1 MSTITIEKLGTCE
14 TCQRQVMDNGRC
26 LYCTTSEALELRR
39 IVPDQALET
48 PDEHQQVFLVDLT
61 SGQCFQLDSPR
72 TRIGRDPRNQ
82 ITIDD
87 DIYVSRFHAFITFE
101 DNRYWLEDVG
111 SKNGTKL
118 NGSFILDRELLSHGD
133 VVSIGRCDFE
143 VLAAAS
149 APRETPSEDD
159 TWTGVRLVQFD
170 AAARSIELN

>member
-1 MSTITIEKLGTCE
+1 MSTITVEKLGTCE
-14 TCQRQVMDNGRC
+14 NCQRQVMDNGRC

-39 IVPDQALET
+39 IVPDRKLET
-48 PDEHQQVFLVDLT
+48 PDQQQQVLLVELA
-61 SGQCFQLDSPR
+61 SGRCFQLDSPR

-101 DNRYWLEDVG
+101 DEAYWLEDVG

-118 NGSFILDRELLSHGD
+118 NGSFILEREILSHGD
-133 VVSIGRCDFE
+133 VVTIGRCDFE

-149 APRETPSEDD
+149 APKETPSEED
-159 TWTGVRLVQFD
+159 TWVGVQLVDLGAAGGTGD
-170 AAARSIELN
+170 LN